1 MKPKDWK
8 ECPNAIL
15 EPLLW
20 DLDLDYDH
28 YESSKAEVIHQITC
42 NADSASDY
50 NRGLIKGIWDKMS
63 EIEFIRRATNAKESL
78 ERQLEN
84 VKSFLA

>member
-42 NADSASDY
+42 NADSANDY
-50 NRGLIKGIWDKMS
+50 NRGLIKGRWDHMT
-63 EIEFIRRATNAKESL
+63 ETEFQHRLASAMNYLKSQLQNL
-78 ERQLEN
+78 ETYT
-84 VKSFLA
+84 